1 MHDAIESAAM
11 RSWSRGSEKVA
22 RDVRMW
28 MDDERRLPALALA
41 AREMAGLSSGK
52 KTSSELT

>member
-22 RDVRMW
+22 RDARIW
-28 MDDERRLPALALA
+28 LDDERRLPALALSR
-41 AREMAGLSSGK
+41 ARWLP
-52 KTSSELT
+52 LQW